1 VGPAG
6 RRKPPLTSAGPRLIF
21 LSRAAWP
28 TAVTASEITPKIA
41 ATPVGTGGSGPLLP
55 LPPSRA
61 PAHGRVVKHP
71 VRQDP
76 LVRFLGVAAFLTV
89 PVTLSLLGAAGAT
102 HDEVHALAGYSPER
116 LVHGAVWT
124 VPLSALLLP
133 NVRMLGP
140 TTVFTIAFLVPYAL
154 IRGPIRAIVVFFA
167 GHVVAIL
174 TVAVVAIGGHALDWA
189 TVAPLYRR
197 ADLGAAAGLA
207 AVVGGLA
214 GALLTRSRTAGI
226 LVLAGVAGFFL
237 ILLARSPG
245 VIRDGAEVQQLL
257 ALGVGL
263 LVERRWDRAGQGA

>member
-1 VGPAG
+1 VNQ
-6 RRKPPLTSAGPRLIF
+6 
-21 LSRAAWP
+21 
-28 TAVTASEITPKIA
+28 
-41 ATPVGTGGSGPLLP
+41 
-55 LPPSRA
+55 
-61 PAHGRVVKHP
+61 P
-71 VRQDP
+71 VRKDP

-89 PVTLSLLGAAGAT
+89 PVTLSLLGAAGST
-102 HDEVHALAGYSPER
+102 HDGVRALARYSPER

-133 NVRMLGP
+133 NVRMIGP

-174 TVAVVAIGGHALDWA
+174 SVAVVAVGGHALDWA

-214 GALLTRSRTAGI
+214 GALLTRSRLAGVV
-226 LVLAGVAGFFL
+226 VLAGAAGFFL
-237 ILLARSPG
+237 VALARSPG
-245 VIRDGAEVQQLL
+245 VVRDAEEAQQLL

-263 LVERRWDRAGQGA
+263 LVERRWDRAEQGA